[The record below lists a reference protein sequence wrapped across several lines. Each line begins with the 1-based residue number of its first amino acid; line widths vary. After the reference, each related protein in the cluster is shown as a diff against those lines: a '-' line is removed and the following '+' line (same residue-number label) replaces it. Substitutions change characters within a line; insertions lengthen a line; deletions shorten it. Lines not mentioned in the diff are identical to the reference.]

1 MNNETPVN
9 TQQYPDFDFKN
20 PLIAVSAILTLGI
33 CYCVTV
39 TINAKY
45 NRDIEL
51 SYKDFSLKSSSVR
64 TIAVAPT

>member
-20 PLIAVSAILTLGI
+20 PLIAGSAILTLGI

>member
-1 MNNETPVN
+1 MNDEAPKTIP
-9 TQQYPDFDFKN
+9 QYPDFDFKN
-20 PLIAVSAILTLGI
+20 PMIAVSAILTLGI

-51 SYKDFSLKSSSVR
+51 NYKDFSLKSSSVR
-64 TIAVAPT
+64 TIAVSPT